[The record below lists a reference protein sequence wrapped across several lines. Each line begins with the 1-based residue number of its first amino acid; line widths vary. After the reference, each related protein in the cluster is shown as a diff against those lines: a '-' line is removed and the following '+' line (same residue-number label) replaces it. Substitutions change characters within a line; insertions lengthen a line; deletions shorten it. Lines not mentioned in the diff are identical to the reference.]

1 MLPLLILV
9 LESDLLGLPA
19 LLCLACFGVFLR
31 SRIFYEILLLTS
43 SSAFVGFESL
53 SGERERPGL
62 GDAELLFG
70 ELGET
75 ERLPGELEFLLG
87 DEDALLFGALEEAEF
102 AERLLCYFFFVST
115 V

>member
-1 MLPLLILV
+1 M
-9 LESDLLGLPA
+9 
-19 LLCLACFGVFLR
+19 R

-62 GDAELLFG
+62 GDAEFLF
-70 ELGET
+70 GET

-87 DEDALLFGALEEAEF
+87 DEDAFLFGALEATEF

>member
-19 LLCLACFGVFLR
+19 LLCLGTFGVFLR

-43 SSAFVGFESL
+43 SSAFDGSESL

-62 GDAELLFG
+62 GEAELLFG
-70 ELGET
+70 ELGE
-75 ERLPGELEFLLG
+75 LELLLG
-87 DEDALLFGALEEAEF
+87 DEEALLFGALEAAEF